1 MEKYGVQKEILHEDL
16 RNEEAMLMQKM
27 QGLMTKTASNEKLQ
41 TEQRLNAVRNRI
53 TELDLG
59 GKSGSTQNSQD
70 LP

>member
-1 MEKYGVQKEILHEDL
+1 MEKLGVQKEILHEDL

-59 GKSGSTQNSQD
+59 GKSGSVQNSQN

>member
-1 MEKYGVQKEILHEDL
+1 MEKLGVQKEILHEDL

-27 QGLMTKTASNEKLQ
+27 QGLMTKTASQEKLQ

-59 GKSGSTQNSQD
+59 GKSGSV
-70 LP
+70 